1 MGFSSQDISY
11 LLKLLL
17 NNTRPLA
24 YLWGVWYNDSK
35 EIKMPKQLTN
45 QEGELIR
52 LRRIEGQIRGIQ
64 KMIEDKRYCIDI
76 LVQLSSIQGA
86 IKRVEE
92 NILERHLK
100 GCVLTSISKG
110 TKADKSKKISEVID
124 VLGKFRK

>member
-1 MGFSSQDISY
+1 M
-11 LLKLLL
+11 
-17 NNTRPLA
+17 T
-24 YLWGVWYNDSK
+24 
-35 EIKMPKQLTN
+35 KQLTN
-45 QEGELIR
+45 HEGELIR
-52 LRRIEGQIRGIQ
+52 LKRIEGQIRGIQ

-92 NILERHLK
+92 NILEGHLK
-100 GCVLTSISKG
+100 GCVLTSFSKG

>member
-1 MGFSSQDISY
+1 
-11 LLKLLL
+11 LKLLF
-17 NNTRPLA
+17 NNTLPLV
-24 YLWGVWYNDSK
+24 YLWGVWYNELK
-35 EIKMPKQLTN
+35 EIKMTKQLSN
-45 QEGELIR
+45 HESELIR
-52 LRRIEGQIRGIQ
+52 LKRIEGQIRGIQ

-100 GCVLTSISKG
+100 GCVLTSFSKG